1 MYSAAFI
8 FEPGVYDER
17 FHALDALI
25 ERAAR
30 ETPGFL
36 GAETWRSVDGARS
49 NATYYWASEDA
60 LQAFSANPHHQEA
73 KRQYRQW
80 YRGFHIV
87 IAQVMRSY
95 GDGAFEH
102 FTPNERAQALPMS

>member
-25 ERAAR
+25 EQAAR

-36 GAETWRSVDGARS
+36 GAENWHSADGTRT
-49 NATYYWASEDA
+49 NATYYWETEEA
-60 LQAFSANPHHQEA
+60 LRAFSANPHHLEA
-73 KRQYRQW
+73 KRQYREW

-95 GDGAFEH
+95 GDGAFDH
-102 FTPNERAQALPMS
+102 FTPNQRAQPPSTP